1 MRKSI
6 AVFILAAFIVF
17 PAAALAQPITY
28 DLIPAAVNANYILT
42 GSITTDGTIGTLAS
56 GNIVS
61 WSLDLRET
69 VAPFL
74 NITANNG
81 QHRTFQGTITATP
94 SALSIPFVA
103 TPIGPFPLDG
113 GMLTL
118 GNINQDVMNVSFQT
132 AVGSST
138 NGVVTT
144 WAAFTTV
151 EDLSLQLAGGVQ
163 NFYASS
169 PLPPPFIFATAPEPS
184 SVVLAFLA
192 AAGLAIVAIRKR
204 RTR

>member
-1 MRKSI
+1 MLRSL

-42 GSITTDGTIGTLAS
+42 GSIKTDGTIGTLAG
-56 GNIVS
+56 GNIIS
-61 WSLDLRET
+61 WSLDIRET
-69 VAPFL
+69 VAPFQ
-74 NITANNG
+74 NFTASNG
-81 QHRTFQGTITATP
+81 SKIIQGTITATP
-94 SALSIPFVA
+94 SALSIPFVT

-113 GMLTL
+113 GKLIL
-118 GNINQDVMNVSFQT
+118 GDLNDDVMIALFQT
-132 AVGSST
+132 EVGGSSNDVIT
-138 NGVVTT
+138 S
-144 WAAFTTV
+144 WAART
-151 EDLSLQLAGGVQ
+151 AVQ
-163 NFYASS
+163 VNMLEVGAALTFYPSS

-192 AAGLAIVAIRKR
+192 AAALAIVAIRKR